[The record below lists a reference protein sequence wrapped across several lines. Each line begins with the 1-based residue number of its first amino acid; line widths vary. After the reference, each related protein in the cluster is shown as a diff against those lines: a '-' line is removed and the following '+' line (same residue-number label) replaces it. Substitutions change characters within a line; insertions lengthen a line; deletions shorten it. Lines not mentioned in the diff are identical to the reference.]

1 MVATWFKVYQSS
13 ASSSIHYPSATCVSN
28 SMAPSPS
35 KTATTMKGKRYKGI
49 PTRHPFKKIRRSVVA
64 FDEGQQSLVTSPI
77 RSTHAGRSPDPI
89 SPVIVKKEVLEGFP
103 LYTCHPSASSSVLGH
118 RGSVEKV
125 VLNSYSSD
133 GEDNVLLSTLL
144 HRKAGNST
152 YPKPTQVPRSP
163 PRVASPLKEVLSQTM
178 DHGTTSIAPDS
189 PKASLPIDAEE
200 ASDDTNEDYVPT
212 IEETL
217 LPEETMTSTE
227 DPISSPEL
235 LNQLLGIILPP
246 GYSVSYPTPESLA

>member
-1 MVATWFKVYQSS
+1 
-13 ASSSIHYPSATCVSN
+13 
-28 SMAPSPS
+28 
-35 KTATTMKGKRYKGI
+35 MKGKRYKGI
-49 PTRHPFKKIRRSVVA
+49 PTRHPLKKIRRSVVA
-64 FDEGQQSLVTSPI
+64 FDEGQQSLVTSPV
-77 RSTHAGRSPDPI
+77 RSMHAGRSPDPI
-89 SPVIVKKEVLEGFP
+89 SPVTVKKEVPEGFP
-103 LYTCHPSASSSVLGH
+103 LYTCHPCASSSVLGN

-125 VLNSYSSD
+125 VLNLDSSD

-152 YPKPTQVPRSP
+152 YSKPTQVLRSP
-163 PRVASPLKEVLSQTM
+163 PRVASPLKEVPCKTM

-189 PKASLPIDAEE
+189 PKASLPIDVVE
-200 ASDDTNEDYVPT
+200 ASDDTNEDYVPA